1 MFIGIDL
8 GTSSIKTILI
18 DENQKTIGFATHS
31 IELSNPAS
39 GFFEQNPDSWFTATL
54 KCFDKLKNEFPKEY
68 RATQSIGISG
78 EVLYSNWKA
87 GLINH
92 YNDQIQEINDL
103 KNSEKML
110 FINKN

>member
-78 EVLYSNWKA
+78 QMHGATLISKDLSVLRPCILW
-87 GLINH
+87 
-92 YNDQIQEINDL
+92 NDTRSMDQCIDMEN
-103 KNSEKML
+103 
-110 FINKN
+110 